1 MPRRD
6 ERYRAVEADRG
17 LDSQLRTLIDATPV
31 PGHIC
36 VSFRREPDF
45 FHGLH
50 IQGRRNQVL
59 AVMDGEEMVGLACRS
74 VKPMFVNGQAM
85 DFGYFS
91 GLRITPGHRGGPVS
105 DVGHQLMHQFHD
117 ADPVPGYLAT
127 IIEGNAYAIKAL
139 VSKQRTHQPRYVA
152 MGSYHTYAIQLKRRS
167 SPREREDITVTRGTP
182 TRQEEIVSF
191 LNREG
196 RRRQFFPA
204 WTTDDF
210 DTSYLRGF
218 SPEDFYL
225 AERDG
230 RLVGV
235 VGAWDQTAFKQQVV
249 ISYSGLIRLA
259 RPMINIGLRLAGYR
273 PLPIPGGQF
282 KVTYASFISASDD
295 DPTVLQHLL
304 QHVAADVAATGKHF
318 LIAGFHERDPLRAAV
333 TGFRTIRYD
342 SRLFVPRWEDGEVF
356 CEGLDGELVPYL
368 EVATL

>member
-117 ADPVPGYLAT
+117 ADPVPGYPCLA
-127 IIEGNAYAIKAL
+127 
-139 VSKQRTHQPRYVA
+139 S
-152 MGSYHTYAIQLKRRS
+152 RRS
-167 SPREREDITVTRGTP
+167 DQGA
-182 TRQEEIVSF
+182 QHAH
-191 LNREG
+191 G
-196 RRRQFFPA
+196 RRLA
-204 WTTDDF
+204 
-210 DTSYLRGF
+210 SAVGSEKAEYL
-218 SPEDFYL
+218 P
-225 AERDG
+225 
-230 RLVGV
+230 
-235 VGAWDQTAFKQQVV
+235 
-249 ISYSGLIRLA
+249 
-259 RPMINIGLRLAGYR
+259 
-273 PLPIPGGQF
+273 
-282 KVTYASFISASDD
+282 
-295 DPTVLQHLL
+295 
-304 QHVAADVAATGKHF
+304 
-318 LIAGFHERDPLRAAV
+318 
-333 TGFRTIRYD
+333 
-342 SRLFVPRWEDGEVF
+342 
-356 CEGLDGELVPYL
+356 
-368 EVATL
+368 